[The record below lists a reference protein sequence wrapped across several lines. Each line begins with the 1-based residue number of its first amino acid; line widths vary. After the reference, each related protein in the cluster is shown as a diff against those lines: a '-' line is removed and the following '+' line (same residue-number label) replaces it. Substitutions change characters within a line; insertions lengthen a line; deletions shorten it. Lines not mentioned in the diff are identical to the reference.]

1 MFSQDD
7 DSAQRTALGIV
18 FALVALVVASV
29 IGFAAVRSAGKSGAP
44 AAPAVP
50 VLEVSQPAAVA
61 PDANAGQTNP
71 DAASVV
77 IENGVVKFY
86 FASGKSDLADGA
98 KEAMVDVLQAAKAG
112 RVLVLSGFH
121 DETGDPEKNAA
132 LARQRAEAVRD
143 ALRAEG
149 VADTQMELKKPE
161 SMTGE
166 GSNAQARRVEISLK

>member
-44 AAPAVP
+44 AAPSAP
-50 VLEVSQPAAVA
+50 VQEVSQPVTVEPAASA
-61 PDANAGQTNP
+61 AQTNL

-98 KEAMVDVLQAAKAG
+98 KEAMADVLQAAKTG
-112 RVLVLSGFH
+112 SVLVLSGFH
-121 DETGDPEKNAA
+121 DETGDPQKNAA
-132 LARQRAEAVRD
+132 LARQRAETVRD

-149 VADTQMELKKPE
+149 VPEAQMELKKPE